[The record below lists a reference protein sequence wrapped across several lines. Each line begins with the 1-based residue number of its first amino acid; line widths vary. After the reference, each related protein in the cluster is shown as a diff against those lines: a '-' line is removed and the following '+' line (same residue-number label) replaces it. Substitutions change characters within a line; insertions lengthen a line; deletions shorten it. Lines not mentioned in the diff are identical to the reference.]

1 MPFAIILER
10 IFMIFVVGVLV
21 AFWKIISAIFSAI
34 AQSSERAQSERES
47 RRVFGK
53 HDHDIE
59 IYEPEKVAKDAD

>member
-1 MPFAIILER
+1 MPLALLLER
-10 IFMIFVVGVLV
+10 IFMIFVVGIFVGI
-21 AFWKIISAIFSAI
+21 WKIMSSIFSAI

-47 RRVFGK
+47 QRVFGK